1 MNVLQ
6 KLRDRIQKKGLRT
19 VLKKLCRR
27 YVFFHSQLIWMER
40 DLVSPVR
47 PCKLKPYPLL
57 RREVITTSN
66 ADAFATH
73 FGDRVETMR
82 ELAAEGHTG
91 LMYLDDK
98 GNTVA
103 FIWGSQR
110 DYFDRHFYG
119 CWFPVKPGEFFEFG
133 GEMIRAYWGSQLSV
147 DVQLDLWK
155 TMADKGSDKVV
166 DVCDLENIPAV
177 KLHLRMDYQER
188 GQITHVYC
196 LFGRWRFFRDTFYS
210 GSLLDPFRKPA
221 QPSATTAAA

>member
-1 MNVLQ
+1 MKSLQ
-6 KLRDRIQKKGLRT
+6 KLRDRIQKKGLRA
-19 VLKKLCRR
+19 VFKQLCRH

-47 PCKLKPYPLL
+47 PCKLKPYAPV

-98 GNTVA
+98 GDTIG
-103 FIWGSQR
+103 FIWASQR

-166 DVCDLENIPAV
+166 DVCDLQNIPAV
-177 KLHLRMDYQER
+177 KLHLRMDYRER

-196 LFGRWRFFRDTFYS
+196 LFGRWRFFRDTFYR
-210 GSLLDPFRKPA
+210 GSALGAFQKPVPPVA
-221 QPSATTAAA
+221 STAAA